1 MSSSGWIRQH
11 GVWVAV
17 GAVWL
22 GVVVH
27 GLALVAGYDNRPGTP
42 AAARVVWPAESRIAR
57 DQSRPTLVM
66 MAHPRCDC
74 TRASI
79 AELAEVMARAE
90 SRPRAYVVFV
100 KPHGMDDQWDRTGL
114 RRAAAR
120 IPDVTVL
127 RDDDGR
133 EAELFG
139 AETSG
144 QTFLYGVDGAL
155 LFSGGT
161 TGARGHEGDNAGRA
175 ALLALINHETP
186 RQHASL
192 VFGCSLF
199 ALDPDQRLADTAHGP
214 HRH

>member
-1 MSSSGWIRQH
+1 
-11 GVWVAV
+11 
-17 GAVWL
+17 
-22 GVVVH
+22 
-27 GLALVAGYDNRPGTP
+27 
-42 AAARVVWPAESRIAR
+42 
-57 DQSRPTLVM
+57 M

-100 KPHGMDDQWDRTGL
+100 RPHGTDDQWDRTGL
-114 RRAAAR
+114 RQAAAR
-120 IPDVTVL
+120 IPDVTMV

-175 ALLALINHETP
+175 SLLALLDDETP
-186 RQHASL
+186 RQHSSL

-199 ALDPDQRLADTAHGP
+199 ALDPDHRLAETAHGP

>member
-11 GVWVAV
+11 GLWVAV
-17 GAVWL
+17 GVVWL

-27 GLALVAGYDNRPGTP
+27 GLVLVAGYDNRAGVP
-42 AAARVVWPAESRIAR
+42 AAARARWPAESRIAR
-57 DQSRPTLVM
+57 DETRPTLVM

-79 AELAEVMARAE
+79 AELAELMARAK

-100 KPHGMDDQWDRTGL
+100 KPHGMDEEWDRTGI
-114 RRAAAR
+114 RQAAAR
-120 IPDVTVL
+120 IPDVTIL
-127 RDDDGR
+127 RDDHGR

-144 QTFLYGVDGAL
+144 QTFLYDADGTL

-161 TGARGHEGDNAGRA
+161 TGSRGHTGDNLGRA
-175 ALLALINHETP
+175 TILALLNHETP
-186 RQHASL
+186 RQQASL

-199 ALDPDQRLADTAHGP
+199 ALDPDQRREETGHGS